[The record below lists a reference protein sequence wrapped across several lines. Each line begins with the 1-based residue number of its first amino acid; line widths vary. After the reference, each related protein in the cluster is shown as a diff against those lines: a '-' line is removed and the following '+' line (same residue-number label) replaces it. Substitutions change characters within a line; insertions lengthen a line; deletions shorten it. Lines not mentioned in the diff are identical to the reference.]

1 MSQKCVVPFKI
12 VVRAC
17 NQLGDDLFF
26 CNLAALDSCLNIC
39 SHVLNILHHGEWGR
53 LGLSGTVLGP
63 SGTFCHVTT
72 GDRTQLVFYK
82 RN

>member
-26 CNLAALDSCLNIC
+26 CNLAALESCLNIC

-53 LGLSGTVLGP
+53 LGFVPTHGHGRPQSRRAIILYCQCVGTVGP
-63 SGTFCHVTT
+63 
-72 GDRTQLVFYK
+72 
-82 RN
+82 